1 MSLNY
6 IPVSP
11 VTHRAAGWART
22 SRYFFAARDV
32 VVPVVMAE
40 LSHLLTS
47 MPLAF
52 VHKSDEAPFQLVA
65 VQSLQSGLNV
75 YVAPDGR
82 WLGQYVPAF
91 YRSYPFRMMPIEGS
105 ERNALCVDPSEES
118 GFTPAAGEGQKRL
131 FEHDGELTEDLSS
144 VRTFLEA
151 LEKNRRT
158 TSARVA
164 ELAEHEVIVPW
175 ALHLSQGEKDQ
186 SADPSAQPVRG
197 LHRID
202 EAKLKQLPA
211 EALQVLTQS
220 GALSLAYAQ
229 LFSEQRMTHLSRRY
243 QLHSEWQRHVSANS
257 AMASLFAEDDEDT
270 LSFDFG
276 D

>member
-1 MSLNY
+1 MPLSY

-11 VTHRAAGWART
+11 VTHREAGWKRP
-22 SRYFFAARDV
+22 SRYFFAAHDV
-32 VVPVVMAE
+32 VAPVVMAE

-52 VHKSDEAPFQLVA
+52 VHKSEEAPFQLVA

-91 YRSYPFRMMPIEGS
+91 YRSYPFRMMPIEDSG
-105 ERNALCVDPSEES
+105 RTALCADQAGECFMP
-118 GFTPAAGEGQKRL
+118 TAGEGDKRL
-131 FEHDGELTEDLSS
+131 FQDNGDLTTSLASM
-144 VRTFLEA
+144 RTFMEA
-151 LEKNRRT
+151 WEKNRRT
-158 TSARVA
+158 TFERVA
-164 ELAEHEVIVPW
+164 ELAEHDLIVPW
-175 ALHLSQGEKDQ
+175 ALHLSQGEKE
-186 SADPSAQPVRG
+186 APEDPNVQPVRG

-202 EAKLKQLPA
+202 EARLKALPA
-211 EALQVLTQS
+211 EALHALAQS

-243 QLHSEWQRHVSANS
+243 QLHSEWQRHLSAGS
-257 AMASLFAEDDEDT
+257 AMETLFAEDDEDT
-270 LSFDFG
+270 LDFG

>member
-11 VTHRAAGWART
+11 VTHRAAGWKRP

-52 VHKSDEAPFQLVA
+52 VHKGDDAPFQLVA

-82 WLGQYVPAF
+82 WLGQYIPAI

-105 ERNALCVDPSEES
+105 ERSALCVDPSE
-118 GFTPAAGEGQKRL
+118 GCFTLAAGEGEKRL
-131 FEHDGELTEDLSS
+131 FEHDGELTEDLASM
-144 VRTFLEA
+144 RTFMAA

-158 TSARVA
+158 TLARVA
-164 ELAEHEVIVPW
+164 ELAKYVVIVPW

-202 EAKLKQLPA
+202 ETRLKQLSA
-211 EALQVLTQS
+211 EALQALTES

-229 LFSEQRMTHLSRRY
+229 LFSEQRMTHLSKRY
-243 QLHSEWQRHVSANS
+243 QLHREWQRHVSANS
-257 AMASLFAEDDEDT
+257 AMASLFAEDDEDV
-270 LSFDFG
+270 LNFDFG

>member
-1 MSLNY
+1 MPLSY

-11 VTHRAAGWART
+11 VTHRGAGWKRP
-22 SRYFFAARDV
+22 SRYFFAAQDV
-32 VVPVVMAE
+32 VAPVVMAE

-52 VHKSDEAPFQLVA
+52 VHKSADAPFQLVA

-91 YRSYPFRMMPIEGS
+91 YRSYPFRMMPIEDT
-105 ERNALCVDPSEES
+105 ERTALCVDQGGGCFALAAEKSE
-118 GFTPAAGEGQKRL
+118 QRL
-131 FEHDGELTEDLSS
+131 FTDDGELTESLASM
-144 VRTFLEA
+144 RTFMEA

-158 TSARVA
+158 TSACVA
-164 ELAEHEVIVPW
+164 ELAAQDVIVPW
-175 ALHLSQGEKDQ
+175 ALHLSQGEKD
-186 SADPSAQPVRG
+186 AIGDPNVQPVRG

-202 EAKLKQLPA
+202 EARLKQLPA
-211 EALQVLTQS
+211 ETLQALTQS

-243 QLHSEWQRHVSANS
+243 QLHSEWQRHASANS
-257 AMASLFAEDDEDT
+257 AMETLFAEDEDDI
-270 LSFDFG
+270 LDFG
-276 D
+276 A